1 MNHTHTLFAFGI
13 SQEGLVDHLC
23 SQRYSLRWHV
33 NRLPAFSSGDRPDS
47 FPWFFRGC
55 GQNFDYVGAQ
65 PHHTSRI
72 CKVIT
77 YRIAHSPFQLK
88 FISANNA
95 PFPAS
100 REIGEWADGIGI

>member
-1 MNHTHTLFAFGI
+1 MLFAFGT
-13 SQEGLVDHLC
+13 SQRGLVDHLR
-23 SQRYSLRWHV
+23 SQRYSLLWHGG
-33 NRLPAFSSGDRPDS
+33 RLSAFSSGDRPDR
-47 FPWFFRGC
+47 FPWFFRGW
-55 GQNFDYVGAQ
+55 GQNFEHVGAAP
-65 PHHTSRI
+65 PHHTSHI

-100 REIGEWADGIGI
+100 GEIAEWADGIGI